1 MDLTGVI
8 ADIYMCEWDKKM
20 MQIMNDKGYEYKM
33 YKRYKDDINV
43 IFSKEGSGNPTTK
56 EITDELKMMADSVDG
71 NLTVKTDVTENYE
84 DKKLPILDV
93 KVWIGKDKN
102 NETKILY
109 NHFMKSV
116 SSKKVI
122 QENSAHGERMRENV
136 LVNDVCRVMRN
147 CSENLEWDNGKKE
160 SLDMYMG
167 RLQFSGYNENERYK
181 ILKKACDKYDN
192 VRVGNRRIGLRKK
205 KKNWYMK
212 DGVSETVMFV
222 NATPNEI
229 LKKKVEKIAKKYK
242 LKVKVVERRGRTV
255 KSMLQ
260 KSDPFKKLECSE
272 TDCVICREGMDI
284 DCRRR
289 GIVYE
294 IECKEEGCNKKYIGQ
309 TGRSIYERIKEHNT
323 YNEKDREDD
332 NKPLAKH
339 SFDEHEGKK
348 VKFNVKLK
356 GNTYGKPSRRMLT
369 EAVYIDDMMTF
380 ESMNEKKGWSHVII

>member
-1 MDLTGVI
+1 
-8 ADIYMCEWDKKM
+8 
-20 MQIMNDKGYEYKM
+20 
-33 YKRYKDDINV
+33 
-43 IFSKEGSGNPTTK
+43 
-56 EITDELKMMADSVDG
+56 
-71 NLTVKTDVTENYE
+71 
-84 DKKLPILDV
+84 
-93 KVWIGKDKN
+93 
-102 NETKILY
+102 
-109 NHFMKSV
+109 
-116 SSKKVI
+116 
-122 QENSAHGERMRENV
+122 
-136 LVNDVCRVMRN
+136 
-147 CSENLEWDNGKKE
+147 
-160 SLDMYMG
+160 
-167 RLQFSGYNENERYK
+167 
-181 ILKKACDKYDN
+181 
-192 VRVGNRRIGLRKK
+192 
-205 KKNWYMK
+205 
-212 DGVSETVMFV
+212 MFV

-242 LKVKVVERRGRTV
+242 LKIKVVERRGRTV

-323 YNEKDREDD
+323 YNERDREDD
-332 NKPLAKH
+332 SKPLAKH

-348 VKFNVKLK
+348 VKFNVKVK

-369 EAVYIDDMMTF
+369 EAVCIDDMMMF